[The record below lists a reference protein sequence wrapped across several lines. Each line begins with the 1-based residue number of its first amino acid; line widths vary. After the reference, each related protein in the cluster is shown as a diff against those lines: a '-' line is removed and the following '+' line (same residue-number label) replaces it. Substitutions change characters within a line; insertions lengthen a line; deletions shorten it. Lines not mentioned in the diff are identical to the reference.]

1 MSINGIVLQ
10 YKEIQDMMNK
20 IYDYYSKPKI
30 KKIYQDIS
38 ISWEYDFLKFPVGGH
53 WVNIRVD
60 NILVYRDYFVH
71 NIPKEIKK
79 KIKEKKNNKKQ
90 WNKEQI
96 KNGIYRKYNDLIKNQ
111 EKQEKEREHQKFLK
125 EQQYLLNKY
134 NTTKV

>member
-71 NIPKEIKK
+71 NIPKEMKQQ
-79 KIKEKKNNKKQ
+79 IKEEINNIKQ